1 MTGIAEALSVAG
13 LAVQALTAHERK
25 KFYEAHPW
33 AGTDTIT
40 VQCLDLADTG
50 DIRYSVKGVNS
61 RFNRIDYQ
69 ETKCIPESELKKLM
83 EDFEE

>member
-1 MTGIAEALSVAG
+1 MTGIEEAISVAG

-25 KFYEAHPW
+25 KFYEKSPW

-40 VQCLDLADTG
+40 VHSLDLTDAG
-50 DIRYSVKGVNS
+50 DIRYSVKGVDT

-69 ETKCIPESELKKLM
+69 ETKCISESDLRKLM